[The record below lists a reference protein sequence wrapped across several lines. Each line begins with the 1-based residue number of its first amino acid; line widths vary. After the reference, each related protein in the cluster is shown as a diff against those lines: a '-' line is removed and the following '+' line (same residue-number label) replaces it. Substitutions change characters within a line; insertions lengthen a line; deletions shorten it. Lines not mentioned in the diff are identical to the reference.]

1 MRSYREKFAEW
12 DALSAN
18 LKPLLAEMPY
28 LEDEHQQFEA
38 AVTEGRALSQRQQ
51 REAAALRETIASGRR
66 SNSRRTGWVPLWSR
80 SCVASS
86 ALTPGGWPTWGS
98 SRARRA
104 ARRGVPAPDSPS
116 VA

>member
-38 AVTEGRALSQRQQ
+38 MVTEGRALSQRQQ
-51 REAAALRETIASGRR
+51 REAAALRETIRKRQTLEQQAHRLGASLVALVRCKLGPNNRR
-66 SNSRRTGWVPLWSR
+66 LADLGIQPRKTRRPKG
-80 SCVASS
+80 S
-86 ALTPGGWPTWGS
+86 AG
-98 SRARRA
+98 AK
-104 ARRGVPAPDSPS
+104 
-116 VA
+116 